1 MRNICVDLR
10 NRDIVYQF
18 IWAVITC
25 SSSEIPTLLIVG
37 ISDPYNYS
45 RIPTKGLHM
54 GFPWVKPR
62 VQSNI

>member
-1 MRNICVDLR
+1 MRNMCVDLR

-54 GFPWVKPR
+54 GFP
-62 VQSNI
+62 